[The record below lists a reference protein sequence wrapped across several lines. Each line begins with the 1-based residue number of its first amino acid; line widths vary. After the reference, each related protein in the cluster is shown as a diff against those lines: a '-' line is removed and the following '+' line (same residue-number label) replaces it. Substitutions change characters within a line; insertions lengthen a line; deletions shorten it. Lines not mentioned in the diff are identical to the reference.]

1 MEENVRRE
9 RIRGIPQP
17 GELRTVSAALLA
29 AGPVID
35 QLLAGVIEDYRARGS
50 LFLCLLAVAGG
61 ILLLT
66 ARNRKAA
73 LAAGGVL
80 TLLSAAVLTNQL
92 AMLVSLAAWAISF
105 RGVSWNK
112 IPGAVPDRLRMPVLN
127 LAAAVLAAVSGLLC
141 LREIHSLPIR
151 LLPTVISAAG
161 AVLLCGNVE
170 AETFLPRQREQQN
183 GQRIRYRSVP
193 GAGGLRALGA
203 VLILACGVWRIIN
216 LIGLMSSFDV
226 PVLNLLWPVLTAAA
240 GVFLLLRDQ
249 RERWLLPAAAVLA
262 VCQVRELL
270 SLRQMVLYS
279 DQMSTVF
286 QQTQRAA
293 LLFGCELLVLI
304 SAVGVTWNAP
314 VGKRQVPVLNVI
326 AAALAAVGGI
336 WEAFYQISAAAGH
349 MDGANIRNLL
359 LALLLYI
366 GLVLLNLS
374 MEVRE
379 LAARERKVDGEKYR
393 HGLSGFVHGF
403 YSDVGGKLQL
413 LAKICGLIYL
423 ILGVVGA
430 FVMALSVVLL
440 LLQLFGL
447 IPPYFSPVSVLLSG
461 LITVVSA
468 LILAVGTWP
477 LYAFGQMAADVH
489 AIRKSGVDHAGAG
502 EAAVLQAGASADGE
516 NPDELP
522 EL

>member
-1 MEENVRRE
+1 MENELKERVRGVPRQ
-9 RIRGIPQP
+9 G
-17 GELRTVSAALLA
+17 GGLTVSAVLLM

-35 QLLAGVIEDYRARGS
+35 QLAGVIEGYHARGS
-50 LFLCLLAVAGG
+50 LLLCLLIVAGG

-66 ARNRKAA
+66 ARGRKASYTAGGA
-73 LAAGGVL
+73 LA
-80 TLLSAAVLTNQL
+80 LLGAAVLINQVL
-92 AMLVSLAAWAISF
+92 LLVSMAAWVVSVQ
-105 RGVSWNK
+105 GVSWNK
-112 IPGAVPDRLRMPVLN
+112 VPGALPDRIRMPALN
-127 LAAAVLAAVSGLLC
+127 LAATVLAVVSGLLC
-141 LREIHSLPIR
+141 LKYIDLPIR
-151 LLPTVISAAG
+151 LLPMAAAAVG

-170 AETFLPRQREQQN
+170 AQTFLPRQPGQEN
-183 GQRIRYRSVP
+183 GQRLRHRAVP
-193 GAGGLRALGA
+193 RAGVLSAVGALF
-203 VLILACGVWRIIN
+203 ILACGAWRIIY
-216 LIGLMSSFDV
+216 LLQLMGSFDV
-226 PVLNLLWPVLTAAA
+226 PVLNLLWPLLTVAA
-240 GVFLLLRDQ
+240 GVFLLLRSQ
-249 RERWLLPAAAVLA
+249 REKWLLPAAALLI

-270 SLRQMVLYS
+270 NLRQMVLYS
-279 DQMSTVF
+279 DQMSVAL

-293 LLFGCELLVLI
+293 LLFVCELLMII
-304 SAVGVTWNAP
+304 SAVGVTWNTP
-314 VGKRQVPVLNVI
+314 IGKRQIPVLNVI
-326 AAALAAVGGI
+326 AAVLAAVGGI
-336 WEAFYQISAAAGH
+336 WEVSYQISAVAEHLTAESV
-349 MDGANIRNLL
+349 RSLL
-359 LALLLYI
+359 LSPLLQI

-374 MEVRE
+374 MGARE
-379 LAARERKVDGEKYR
+379 LAAKERKVDGGKYR
-393 HGLSGFVHGF
+393 RGFSGFAHGF

-447 IPPYFSPVSVLLSG
+447 IPPYFSPVSLLLSG

-477 LYAFGQMAADVH
+477 LYAFGQMAADMH

-502 EAAVLQAGASADGE
+502 EAAVPEAGASAEGD